1 MKIGKPRIARSFIT
15 ASATAVLILILP
27 AAINDPAV
35 AYIKKIRGQE
45 IVVCPV
51 EKVTETRNL
60 PLSEIVESCEMVK
73 LDASANALIGQTWFP
88 VISENHICIISHGNI
103 PVKLFDRKTGEFLCE
118 VGIRGRGPNE
128 YNMPYGAQFSKD
140 GKTIYLF
147 SRSSQAKILA
157 YDTNGN
163 FVKSIP
169 LAINSF
175 TYKAWFE
182 NESDISVVTLPRPNN
197 SVLCFQQTY
206 GGDLIQKINSAKHFQ
221 TGEEIFTNYTPGVIS
236 FFITGTDTLYHYDTN
251 DNSLR
256 PKFAVE
262 FKNKKLLNICRELP
276 GYYYASLRGDD
287 TRWRTLMVNKKTL
300 NAFYTSMVNDFYGG
314 IESALFFSND
324 YYLETVNAFTLK
336 GRIKKVLEDKNLPPE
351 TRKRLTDLDNS
362 LTEDDND
369 IVFYGK
375 LKM

>member
-1 MKIGKPRIARSFIT
+1 MKKLNPKVIRTIKTVCVLMIVPLL
-15 ASATAVLILILP
+15 ASVN
-27 AAINDPAV
+27 NDPAV
-35 AYIKKIRGQE
+35 AYKKKVGENEVI
-45 IVVCPV
+45 ICPV
-51 EKVTETRNL
+51 NRVSETRSL
-60 PLSEIVESCEMVK
+60 PLSEIIESCEMIRLEQGSKHIV
-73 LDASANALIGQTWFP
+73 NPWFS
-88 VISENHICIISHGNI
+88 VISAKHILIVSRGAV
-103 PVKLFDRKTGEFLCE
+103 PVKLFDRATGKYVCDI
-118 VGIRGRGPNE
+118 GAPGRGPNE
-128 YNMPYGAQFSKD
+128 YATLYGAQFSND

-147 SRSSQAKILA
+147 PPSRPGKIMAFNTAGEFLR
-157 YDTNGN
+157 D
-163 FVKSIP
+163 IP
-169 LAINSF
+169 LASDAYL
-175 TYKAWFE
+175 YKAWFTDE
-182 NESDISVVTLPRPNN
+182 NEITVVTLP
-197 SVLCFQQTY
+197 
-206 GGDLIQKINSAKHFQ
+206 GGTVPTISYRQDYNGKMISTLPALTHLKR
-221 TGEEIFTNYTPGVIS
+221 GEEIFTNYTPGKIS
-236 FFITGTDTLYHYDTN
+236 FYITESDTLYEYN
-251 DNSLR
+251 KKVNRLS
-256 PKFAVE
+256 PKFALE
-262 FKNKKLLNICRELP
+262 FSEKRQLNICRELP